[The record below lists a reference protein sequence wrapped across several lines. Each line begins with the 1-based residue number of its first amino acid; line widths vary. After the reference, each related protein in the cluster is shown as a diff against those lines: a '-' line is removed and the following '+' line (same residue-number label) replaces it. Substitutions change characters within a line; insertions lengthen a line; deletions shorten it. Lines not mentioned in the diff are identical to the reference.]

1 MKRVEKCSHGHNDG
15 QQMRHL
21 EDESLAAFWFL
32 TNFKIGGKAS
42 TVEALTL
49 QIQQPWIQFP
59 PFPIFSEEKIV
70 GVAEVYQRCCLED
83 SCLKMLIKPSGTG
96 KWQASTKKIK

>member
-1 MKRVEKCSHGHNDG
+1 MKRVEKCSHGHNG

-32 TNFKIGGKAS
+32 TNFNIGGKAS

-49 QIQQPWIQFP
+49 KPSSPGFN
-59 PFPIFSEEKIV
+59 SL
-70 GVAEVYQRCCLED
+70 GVAEVYQRCCLEE
-83 SCLKMLIKPSGTG
+83 SG
-96 KWQASTKKIK
+96 Q